1 MNEEGEAGPIPAE
14 RRKALLARAPG
25 FVGLPAKF
33 LEKLAASLR
42 EEQYSAGRA
51 VVTEGEIGDRLSL
64 KKKSLRTP

>member
-1 MNEEGEAGPIPAE
+1 MNEAGAAGPIPAE

-42 EEQYSAGRA
+42 EEHHPRGRA
-51 VVTEGEIGDRLSL
+51 GAAEALLTVKYL
-64 KKKSLRTP
+64 KKKPLHPP